1 MKPIEILLLFIT
13 LVFVVMVVLVPILMS
28 IIRPNRI
35 PDHLRNYMNST
46 KLKTML
52 IVGGVFLI
60 IIIGIWLFAFY
71 TGLL

>member
-35 PDHLRNYMNST
+35 PDHLRN
-46 KLKTML
+46 
-52 IVGGVFLI
+52 
-60 IIIGIWLFAFY
+60 
-71 TGLL
+71 